1 VASIEEAKELDVDKG
16 IRGGT
21 CDGDDSNG
29 SDVEYEDFSEPTGSK
44 ESNKIMPLKY
54 AITTY
59 VQLV

>member
-1 VASIEEAKELDVDKG
+1 MEEAKEMDVDKG

-21 CDGDDSNG
+21 RDGDDS
-29 SDVEYEDFSEPTGSK
+29 VEYEDFSEPTESK
-44 ESNKIMPLKY
+44 ESKKIKPLKY